1 MNNKLNLKMFNDVL
15 IITLIGIMV
24 GVLIIILNHLGVLS
38 LINNAFNAI
47 IPIFLAIFL
56 SFLLEPL
63 IQKLENLGLK
73 RVLAVILI
81 YLSLL
86 IIILLAL
93 LLLIPSLINE
103 IKNFLENLPSIID
116 GIYAYL
122 EDFLKYLGI
131 DDLKKTID
139 DEINNNVSLD
149 VIYEITY
156 VVEDVLY
163 LSLSFVGALFL
174 SFDFKSFKRKTKKM
188 LPKKVKK
195 PILSFLDEIIPY
207 IYKYF
212 RGILFTTLILFCIS
226 SLALVIIG
234 LDNALF
240 YAFIIALFNLI
251 PIVGAYIGIIPALL
265 VAFATSLELGII
277 VLVTNI
283 IVQIIIGNFI
293 NPFVMKNVINLH
305 PLEGLFSLLL
315 FGSLFGVV
323 GMILSPLLM
332 VSIKIIYKEYK
343 AFKRHHKIL
352 IKN

>member
-116 GIYAYL
+116 GIYSYL

-195 PILSFLDEIIPY
+195 PILSFLDEVIPY

>member
-24 GVLIIILNHLGVLS
+24 GVLIIILNHLGVLN

-116 GIYAYL
+116 GIYSYL

-188 LPKKVKK
+188 LPKKVKN
-195 PILSFLDEIIPY
+195 PILSFLDEVIPY